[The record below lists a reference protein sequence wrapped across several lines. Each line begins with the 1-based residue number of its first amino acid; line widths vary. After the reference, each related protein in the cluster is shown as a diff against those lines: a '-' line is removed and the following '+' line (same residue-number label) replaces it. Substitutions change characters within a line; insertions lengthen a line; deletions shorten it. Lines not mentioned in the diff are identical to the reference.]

1 MKLEIFPDKAALGAA
16 AAAAGASAIRDSV
29 ERLGEAV
36 VTVAT
41 GKSQFDMLE
50 RLVVAPDIDWSK
62 VTAFH
67 LDEYIGLPES
77 HPGGFR
83 RYLRERFVERLP
95 RLKAFIAIE
104 GDASDIAAEIARL
117 NALIAGRGVDVC
129 FAGIGENCHLAFNDP
144 PADFATDA
152 PYILVELDE
161 ACRRQQLGEAWFKTL
176 DDVPRRAIS
185 MSIREIMRAKR
196 LVVSVSDT
204 RKAEAVKHAVEGPVS
219 EHFPASILQRHAD
232 CRIFLD
238 PPAATLLS
246 NARARA

>member
-77 HPGGFR
+77 HPGSFR

-117 NALIAGRGVDVC
+117 NALIAGRRIDVC
-129 FAGIGENCHLAFNDP
+129 FAGI
-144 PADFATDA
+144 
-152 PYILVELDE
+152 
-161 ACRRQQLGEAWFKTL
+161 
-176 DDVPRRAIS
+176 
-185 MSIREIMRAKR
+185 
-196 LVVSVSDT
+196 
-204 RKAEAVKHAVEGPVS
+204 
-219 EHFPASILQRHAD
+219 
-232 CRIFLD
+232 
-238 PPAATLLS
+238 
-246 NARARA
+246 